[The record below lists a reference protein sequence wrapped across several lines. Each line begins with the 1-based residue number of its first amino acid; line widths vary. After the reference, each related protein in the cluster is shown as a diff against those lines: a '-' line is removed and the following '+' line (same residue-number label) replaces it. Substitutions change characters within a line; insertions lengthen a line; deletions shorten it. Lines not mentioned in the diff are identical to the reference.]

1 MIITNKHEN
10 INIYITP
17 ASVRMILIRGRAV
30 RDIGNSIKVYML
42 PATGAS
48 LYRRCLFPN
57 EFHKS
62 LTASLMYLQ
71 SSRQRLVLFLF
82 SIYFQWFLQTFII
95 LKLSE
100 QKPAFLF
107 FILILYSNS
116 LQCCFSGCQLVQCTL
131 WYLRFYALA

>member
-1 MIITNKHEN
+1 
-10 INIYITP
+10 
-17 ASVRMILIRGRAV
+17 MILIRERAV
-30 RDIGNSIKVYML
+30 RDIGNSIKVYM
-42 PATGAS
+42 
-48 LYRRCLFPN
+48 FPN

-100 QKPAFLF
+100 QKLAFLF
-107 FILILYSNS
+107 FILYSYSVFQFPTMLLQRLPACPVHSVVPS
-116 LQCCFSGCQLVQCTL
+116 LLHHRLRHYRHFLHWLLLLHLWQLS
-131 WYLRFYALA
+131 YLAMP